1 MWAVVLVPMWARRY
15 SPSDTELSPQARVI
29 TRRSSVNHNG
39 AEHARREP
47 REPGV
52 LGLRRPASSATMR
65 RRRLVLAGLI
75 AAVLVMSV
83 GTLAGLLPP
92 LVLLLPVVPLAG
104 YVGWLRRTAR
114 QIGTRRRQAARELA
128 STRAMRFRD
137 FGQPQP
143 ARSADTMA
151 AETAAAETM
160 ATEAISTET
169 MAVETMAVETAASS
183 RAADPANLPSVATP
197 SSEPW
202 LPVSIPLPSYVTAS
216 PAPTVVNGDWHEED
230 LMEGELPGEASAYA
244 LDADLMRR
252 RAVGD

>member
-1 MWAVVLVPMWARRY
+1 
-15 SPSDTELSPQARVI
+15 
-29 TRRSSVNHNG
+29 
-39 AEHARREP
+39 
-47 REPGV
+47 
-52 LGLRRPASSATMR
+52 
-65 RRRLVLAGLI
+65 LVLAGLI

-143 ARSADTMA
+143 ARSAETMA
-151 AETAAAETM
+151 AETVAETAAVEAM
-160 ATEAISTET
+160 ATETISTET
-169 MAVETMAVETAASS
+169 MAVETAGSS

>member
-1 MWAVVLVPMWARRY
+1 
-15 SPSDTELSPQARVI
+15 
-29 TRRSSVNHNG
+29 
-39 AEHARREP
+39 
-47 REPGV
+47 
-52 LGLRRPASSATMR
+52 MR

-114 QIGTRRRQAARELA
+114 QIGTRRRQVARELA

-143 ARSADTMA
+143 ARSAETMA
-151 AETAAAETM
+151 AETVAET
-160 ATEAISTET
+160 AAVEAISTETISTET
-169 MAVETMAVETAASS
+169 MAVETAGSS

>member
-1 MWAVVLVPMWARRY
+1 
-15 SPSDTELSPQARVI
+15 
-29 TRRSSVNHNG
+29 
-39 AEHARREP
+39 
-47 REPGV
+47 
-52 LGLRRPASSATMR
+52 MR

-114 QIGTRRRQAARELA
+114 QIGTRRRQVARELA

-143 ARSADTMA
+143 ARSAETMA
-151 AETAAAETM
+151 AETVAETAAIEAM
-160 ATEAISTET
+160 ATETMSTET
-169 MAVETMAVETAASS
+169 MAVETAGSS

>member
-1 MWAVVLVPMWARRY
+1 
-15 SPSDTELSPQARVI
+15 
-29 TRRSSVNHNG
+29 
-39 AEHARREP
+39 
-47 REPGV
+47 
-52 LGLRRPASSATMR
+52 
-65 RRRLVLAGLI
+65 
-75 AAVLVMSV
+75 
-83 GTLAGLLPP
+83 
-92 LVLLLPVVPLAG
+92 
-104 YVGWLRRTAR
+104 
-114 QIGTRRRQAARELA
+114 
-128 STRAMRFRD
+128 MRFRD

-143 ARSADTMA
+143 ARSAETMA
-151 AETAAAETM
+151 AETVAETAAVEAMATETM
-160 ATEAISTET
+160 ATE
-169 MAVETMAVETAASS
+169 TAGSS

>member
-1 MWAVVLVPMWARRY
+1 
-15 SPSDTELSPQARVI
+15 
-29 TRRSSVNHNG
+29 
-39 AEHARREP
+39 
-47 REPGV
+47 
-52 LGLRRPASSATMR
+52 MR
-65 RRRLVLAGLI
+65 RRRLVLGGLI

-143 ARSADTMA
+143 ARSAETMA
-151 AETAAAETM
+151 AETVAETAAIEAM
-160 ATEAISTET
+160 ATETMST
-169 MAVETMAVETAASS
+169 ETMAVETAASS